1 MIKYLVLTLMLLVS
15 GKLFAQAACVNM
27 QLQVNQTA
35 FDLVSSQT
43 VNPTLVV
50 KANTNPGGCDF
61 FITFDYGQG
70 SSFSSRALRSAGN
83 NWPFQISKNSS
94 GSQIIKRVGD
104 ISSVNDVISGTLA
117 AGSNDRQVSVNY
129 WAILDMSNPWLP
141 RGDYEDNFTVTL
153 YRGTPFGSNVWISS
167 NSVRFRY
174 RSGSRVDISL
184 VPTGGTFN
192 VSDTT
197 ETLNFGVLTTG
208 ATRSADA
215 VIKYNGGYVLK
226 ASSQNNG
233 RLKHATEN
241 EFIDYSASFNGSV
254 FNLSGSSGNPVEI
267 IRELGQGPANGK
279 RIPIGVTIGNVAG
292 KRGGQYADTITLTVT
307 SVE

>member
-1 MIKYLVLTLMLLVS
+1 MIKYFIVLVGLLLSSQVW
-15 GKLFAQAACVNM
+15 AQAVCTNM

-50 KANTNPGGCDF
+50 KANTNPGACDF

-70 SSFSSRALRSAGN
+70 SSFSSRGLRSGGN
-83 NWPFQISKNSS
+83 VWPFQIAKNAA
-94 GSQIIKRVGD
+94 GTQIIKRVGD
-104 ISSVNDVISGTLA
+104 ISSTNDILTGTLT
-117 AGSNDRQVSVNY
+117 AGSNDRQVNVNY

-153 YRGTPFGSNVWISS
+153 YRGSPFGSYFFISS

-174 RSGSRVDISL
+174 QAGRRVDISL

-197 ETLNFGVLTTG
+197 ETLNFGNLTTG

-215 VIKYNGGYVLK
+215 VIKYNGGYILR

-233 RLKHATEN
+233 RLKHSTQN
-241 EFIDYSASFNGSV
+241 EYIDYSATFNSTIV
-254 FNLSGSSGNPVEI
+254 NLNNTSGNPVEI
-267 IRELGQGPANGK
+267 IRELGQSPASGK
-279 RIPIGVTIGNVAG
+279 RIPIGVTIGNVTG

-307 SVE
+307 SAE